1 MPMKLKISAAHIQIM
16 EVLAKHMNSYESVT
30 WLGTPRKELDDKTPY
45 EMMKRTN
52 VARVFSLLNADIKLI
67 KLKKKKRS

>member
-1 MPMKLKISAAHIQIM
+1 M
-16 EVLAKHMNSYESVT
+16 ELLAKHMNSYESVT
-30 WLGTPRKELDDKTPY
+30 WLGMPRQELDNKTPY

-52 VARVFSLLNADIKLI
+52 VARVFSLLNADIKII